1 MKTRLLF
8 LAQITVLGLTPQLNA
23 ASAPDAPKFLNEPFA
38 SKLAPSTLNNAA
50 RAVATH
56 YLAMD
61 AAAQPEGVRAIWK
74 AGLEAAAQMTGDTT
88 FAKAAGKITADPSAV
103 ALLGEGA
110 DPARAKAVSLW
121 LARKELEPLTE
132 AQRWHAPGFKVLT
145 EMSNRK
151 IGFDPDPA
159 NAGLGLAA
167 VFWGNRT
174 PLGIMIIDYIRVPAL
189 SGWMKLLDRVETDG
203 AIRDA
208 GPQPLLS
215 AGAFL
220 LAAREALAL
229 SGQMSQPQA
238 YTATPEYKADLEFQ
252 KKRLADAPIPNA
264 SDSLTVLRKATAW
277 QMQNLNTKSGAVP
290 DAFWLRGTFAA
301 GVIAMYQATGDNY
314 YLRVARDLAQRVNF
328 TPGPMAGE
336 VHGAD
341 DLGISQLFLALS
353 EIEKNPKYMEP
364 TRAALD
370 SVLGKTKPGAFEWY
384 WVDALFMAPPVWV
397 HMTKLTGEKK
407 YLDHANTLFWETA
420 DKLWDPESNLIYRDR
435 TYIPQPDGMQLCE
448 TDGEKVFWGRGNGWF
463 TGALAL
469 VLNHLPEDHP
479 SRPKY
484 EARLREQL
492 AALAKLQQPTGLWPT
507 ALLNQ
512 DGYPMGDTSATALFA
527 YGYAWAIRHGLID
540 RATYLPVLL
549 KAWAALVASVE
560 PNGRLGFAQSQADST
575 RAYVGWRQSEE
586 YATGAMLL
594 AGSEILPLLRERDAA
609 TATPQ
614 AKTIDPDAPDRL
626 LPPKALTGKPLAP
639 GDHAFAEAINRFLA
653 EQPGIRIE
661 PTGITKA
668 DYLAFVRRH
677 VEVFGKHQRADGAVT
692 DAFVEGRMDYIT
704 PAYAVCVAGL
714 AALDGERDPA
724 LLESGFRAM
733 DFATAALAKG
743 RSAFPH
749 SHSEFWPFP
758 VMIAF
763 ELFQGIAPAERLTAW
778 RKNLEAINPD
788 TTYFLPRSSFNN
800 WTLKGAA
807 GELLR
812 AKAGMTS
819 LDYTDTCLEFQR
831 HFFTAAGMFNE
842 NKAFAYDAFPRYVLT
857 SMLHKGY
864 RSAQFE
870 FYRDMLWRGAWSEL
884 FLQSPNGEGPTGGRS
899 TQHIWNETQI
909 TAMSEIMATH
919 YAKAGRPAEAGA
931 FKRAARL
938 AFQASLRWR
947 FPDGTATMV
956 KNFYPPEKRHGYE
969 AYSYISN
976 YDLYACAMLVTAA
989 MAADDS
995 VAEKPAPTDVGGY
1008 VLEVPGFD
1016 MVVANGGGTFIQYAT
1031 RFDGGYGPAGLVRVQ
1046 FRGVHGAIPLNDG
1059 ISNRG
1064 LPGAN
1069 DWETGFK
1076 NSEAPRDPERDK
1088 KLVPAFLSLGPAW
1101 TNAQGRETRL
1111 AAFGHGG
1118 WFGPGSGE
1126 RTALLPLEQ
1135 TPARVKFRLE
1145 SRLPNG
1151 SVAETFTLDADG
1163 LHADVAVKTPD
1174 AVSRRLYMPVLL
1186 ENGRAEVQRTLEP
1199 GRLTLRLPE
1208 GAATLEIQ
1216 TPQGLTFETLPD
1228 RFVNRNGFLQAA
1240 YVEFPGESLTF
1251 TLRPLR

>member
-1 MKTRLLF
+1 MKTCLLTA
-8 LAQITVLGLTPQLNA
+8 LAALAIPSA
-23 ASAPDAPKFLNEPFA
+23 SASAPDSPRFLNEPFA
-38 SKLAPSTLNNAA
+38 SKVAPSTVKNAA

-56 YLAMD
+56 YLTMD
-61 AAAQPEGVRAIWK
+61 ADAQPEGVRAIWK
-74 AGLEAAAQMTGDTT
+74 AGLEAAAQLTGDEA
-88 FAKAAGKITADPSAV
+88 FAVSAAKISADPAAV
-103 ALLGEGA
+103 ASLADGA
-110 DPARAKAVSLW
+110 DPARAKAINLW
-121 LARKELEPLTE
+121 LARKELEPLTD

-151 IGFDPDPA
+151 IDSDPT
-159 NAGLGLAA
+159 NAGLSLAA

-189 SGWMKLLDRVETDG
+189 GGWMKLLDRVEPDG

-208 GPQPLLS
+208 GPQPLFA

-220 LAAREALAL
+220 LAARETLLL
-229 SGQMSQPQA
+229 SEQMSRPQA
-238 YTATPEYKADLEFQ
+238 YTATPEYAADLELQ
-252 KKRLADAPIPNA
+252 KKRLAAAAIPSA
-264 SDSLTVLRKATAW
+264 SDTLTVLRKATAW

-301 GVIAMYQATGDNY
+301 GLIAMYQSTGDNY

-328 TPGPMAGE
+328 KPGPMAGE

-341 DLGISQLFLALS
+341 DLAISQLFLALS
-353 EIEKNPKYMEP
+353 EIDTKPELLQP

-370 SVLGKTKPGAFEWY
+370 SVLAKTKPGAFEWY

-397 HMTKLTGEKK
+397 QIAELTGEKK
-407 YLDHANTLFWETA
+407 YLDHADKLFWETA
-420 DKLWDPESNLIYRDR
+420 DKLWDPETQLIYRDR
-435 TYIPQPDGMQLCE
+435 TYIPQADGMQLRE
-448 TDGEKVFWGRGNGWF
+448 TDGEKIFWGRGNGWF

-469 VLNHLPEDHP
+469 VLNHLPKDHP
-479 SRPKY
+479 NRAKY
-484 EARLREQL
+484 ETRLREQL
-492 AALAKLQQPTGLWPT
+492 SALAKLQQPGGLWPT
-507 ALLNQ
+507 ALLDQ

-527 YGYAWAIRHGLID
+527 YGYAWAIRRGIID
-540 RATYLPVLL
+540 KETYLPVLL
-549 KAWAALVASVE
+549 KAWAALIASVE

-575 RAYVGWRQSEE
+575 RAYVGWRQSHE

-609 TATPQ
+609 SAATQ
-614 AKTIDPDAPDRL
+614 EKTIDPDAPDRL
-626 LPPKALTGKPLAP
+626 LPPKALTGKPLAT
-639 GDHAFAEAINRFLA
+639 GDHAFAEAINAFLTNQSKV
-653 EQPGIRIE
+653 EIT

-668 DYLAFVRRH
+668 DYLAFIRKH

-714 AALDGERDPA
+714 AALGGERDPV
-724 LLESGFRAM
+724 LLETGYRAM

-763 ELFQGIAPAERLTAW
+763 ELFQGIAPAERVEVW
-778 RKNLEAINPD
+778 KKNLAAVKPD

-807 GELLR
+807 GEFLR
-812 AKAGMTS
+812 AKAGLTD
-819 LDYTDTCLEFQR
+819 LAYTDTCLEFQR
-831 HFFTAAGMFNE
+831 HFFTEAGMFNE
-842 NKAFAYDAFPRYVLT
+842 NKAFAYDGFPRYVLT
-857 SMLHKGY
+857 GMLHKGY
-864 RSAQFE
+864 RGAQFA

-919 YAKAGRPAEAGA
+919 YARAGRPNEAGA
-931 FKRAARL
+931 FKRAAHL

-969 AYSYISN
+969 SYSYISN

-989 MAADDS
+989 MAANDEI
-995 VAEKPAPTDVGGY
+995 AEKPAPADVGGY

-1031 RFDGGYGPAGLVRVQ
+1031 RFDGGYGPAGLVRLQ
-1046 FRGVHGAIPLNDG
+1046 FRGAYGAIPLNDG

-1101 TNAQGRETRL
+1101 LDAKGRETRL
-1111 AAFGHGG
+1111 AAFGHGA
-1118 WFGPGSGE
+1118 WFGPGTGE
-1126 RTALLPLEQ
+1126 RAALTPLEQ
-1135 TPARVKFRLE
+1135 TPARVVFRLE
-1145 SRLPNG
+1145 SRMPKG
-1151 SVAETFTLDADG
+1151 SVTETFTLDASG
-1163 LHADVAVKTPD
+1163 LQGTVTVKTPE
-1174 AVSRRLYMPVLL
+1174 AASRRLYMPVLL
-1186 ENGRAEVQRTLEP
+1186 ENGRAQTERILES

-1208 GAATLEIQ
+1208 GAAVLEI
-1216 TPQGLTFETLPD
+1216 TEPKGLEFHTLPD

-1240 YVEFPGESLTF
+1240 FVEFPGESVSF
-1251 TLRPLR
+1251 TLRPMR

>member
-1 MKTRLLF
+1 MKTCLL
-8 LAQITVLGLTPQLNA
+8 LALLAVLGLAPLLNA
-23 ASAPDAPKFLNEPFA
+23 ASVPDAPKFLNEPFA
-38 SKLAPSTLNNAA
+38 SKLAPSTLKNTV
-50 RAVATH
+50 RSVATH
-56 YLAMD
+56 YLTMD
-61 AAAQPEGVRAIWK
+61 AATQPEGVRAIWK
-74 AGLEAAAQMTGDTT
+74 AGLEAAAQMTGGTT
-88 FAKAAGKITADPSAV
+88 FAAAAGKITADPSAV
-103 ALLGEGA
+103 ASLASGA

-121 LARKELEPLTE
+121 LARTELEPLTE
-132 AQRWHAPGFKVLT
+132 SKRWQTPDSKVLA
-145 EMSNRK
+145 EMSNRN
-151 IGFDPDPA
+151 IGLDPDPA

-189 SGWMKLLDRVETDG
+189 SGWMKLFDRVEPDG

-208 GPQPLLS
+208 GPQPLLT

-229 SGQMSQPQA
+229 SAQMSQPQA
-238 YTATPEYKADLEFQ
+238 YAATPEYKADLAFQ
-252 KKRLADAPIPNA
+252 KKRLADVPIPNA
-264 SDSLTVLRKATAW
+264 SDSLTVLRRATAW

-301 GVIAMYQATGDNY
+301 GVIAMHQATGDNY
-314 YLRVARDLAQRVNF
+314 YLRVARDLAQKVNF
-328 TPGPMAGE
+328 MPGPMAGE

-364 TRAALD
+364 TRAVLD

-397 HMTKLTGEKK
+397 HMAELTGEKK

-435 TYIPQPDGMQLCE
+435 TYIPQPDGMQLRE

-469 VLNHLPEDHP
+469 VLDHLPKDHP

-492 AALAKLQQPTGLWPT
+492 AALAKLQQPSGLWPT

-560 PNGRLGFAQSQADST
+560 PDGRLGFAQSQADST
-575 RAYVGWRQSEE
+575 RAPVGWRQSQE

-594 AGSEILPLLRERDAA
+594 AGSEVLPLLRERDAA
-609 TATPQ
+609 SAKPQ

-626 LPPKALTGKPLAP
+626 LPPKALSGKPLVAD
-639 GDHAFAEAINRFLA
+639 DHSFAEAINRFLKD
-653 EQPGIRIE
+653 QPSIHIQS
-661 PTGITKA
+661 TGITKA
-668 DYLAFVRRH
+668 DYLAFIRH
-677 VEVFGKHQRADGAVT
+677 HVNVFGKHQRTDGAVT
-692 DAFVEGRMDYIT
+692 DAFDGRMDYIT

-714 AALDGERDPA
+714 AALDGERNPA

-743 RSAFPH
+743 RSAFPN

-763 ELFQGIAPAERLTAW
+763 DLLQGIAPAERLSAW

-788 TTYFLPRSSFNN
+788 KAYFLPRSSFNN
-800 WTLKGAA
+800 WTVKGAA
-807 GELLR
+807 GEFLR

-842 NKAFAYDAFPRYVLT
+842 NKAFAYDGFPRYVLT

-864 RSAQFE
+864 RGAQFE

-919 YAKAGRPAEAGA
+919 YMKAGRPAEAGA
-931 FKRAARL
+931 FKRAAHL

-969 AYSYISN
+969 VYSHISN
-976 YDLYACAMLVTAA
+976 YDLYSCAMLVTAA
-989 MAADDS
+989 MASDDS
-995 VAEKPAPTDVGGY
+995 VAEKPSPADVGGY
-1008 VLEVPGFD
+1008 VLEIPGFD

-1031 RFDGGYGPAGLVRVQ
+1031 RLDGSYSPAGLVRVQ
-1046 FRGVHGAIPLNDG
+1046 FHGVHGAIPLNDG

-1069 DWETGFK
+1069 DWKGFK
-1076 NSEAPRDPERDK
+1076 NSEAPRDPDRDK
-1088 KLVPAFLSLGPAW
+1088 KLVPSFLSLGPAW
-1101 TNAQGRETRL
+1101 TDARGRETRL
-1111 AAFGHGG
+1111 AAFGHGE

-1126 RTALLPLEQ
+1126 RATLTPLDQ
-1135 TPARVKFRLE
+1135 TPASVKFRLE
-1145 SRLPNG
+1145 SRLPKG
-1151 SVAETFTLDADG
+1151 SVTETFTLDAGG
-1163 LHADVAVKTPD
+1163 LHAEVAVKTPD
-1174 AVSRRLYMPVLL
+1174 AASRRLYMPVLL
-1186 ENGRAEVQRTLEP
+1186 ENGRAEVHRTLEP
-1199 GRLTLRLPE
+1199 GSLTLRLPE
-1208 GAATLEIQ
+1208 GAATLKIQ
-1216 TPQGLTFETLPD
+1216 DPAGLEFRLLPD

-1240 YVEFPGESLTF
+1240 YVEFPGESVSF